1 MKETAPSF
9 TAYRITA
16 RDIVLTALLVVGAAI
31 VAFVPPFFP
40 FAHASVYPPA
50 VRVLLML
57 VFGVAGLYCAR
68 CCGLEIMP
76 HGLRHP
82 MWVSLIVGVL
92 VAAYLLLLDAVFRA
106 QLTGN
111 AAESLLGISLWV
123 RLIYYVLRSV
133 NEGIV
138 YQLFFGSVFV
148 FLIGRVWRHDGAI
161 APGAYWLGLILAHAL
176 NLAINVPF
184 HASTFIYDTLRFFA
198 PGILWVY
205 LYRRYGLSVAV
216 AAHAAT
222 HVFFQ
227 PFIALTST

>member
-9 TAYRITA
+9 TADRITA
-16 RDIVLTALLVVGAAI
+16 RDTVLAALLTAGAAI
-31 VAFVPPFFP
+31 AAFVPPFFP

-50 VRVLLML
+50 VRVLSML
-57 VFGVAGLYCAR
+57 AFGVSGLYCAWR
-68 CCGLEIMP
+68 CGLEIMP

-82 MWVSLIVGVL
+82 MWVSLIAGVL
-92 VAAYLLLLDAVFRA
+92 VAAYLLLLDVVFRA
-106 QLTGN
+106 RLTGN
-111 AAESLLGISLWV
+111 GAESLPGISLWV
-123 RLIYYVLRSV
+123 RLIYYVLRSL

-161 APGAYWLGLILAHAL
+161 TPGAYWLGLILAHAL

-184 HASTFIYDTLRFFA
+184 HASTFVYDTLRFFA
-198 PGILWVY
+198 PGILWAY
-205 LYRRYGLSVAV
+205 LYRRHGLSVAI